1 MHYELK
7 VWQLAMDLV
16 VDVYAITRQFPD
28 IEKYC
33 LASQMQRAAVSVP
46 SNIAEGAGRESN
58 ADFIRFLTIARGSLS
73 ELETQL
79 LIAQRLGYITDVSE
93 PLNKVKELFKLIK
106 GLI

>member
-1 MHYELK
+1 MHYDLK
-7 VWQLAMDLV
+7 VWKLAMDLV

-28 IEKYC
+28 IEKFG
-33 LASQMQRAAVSVP
+33 LASQMQRAAVSIP

-58 ADFIRFLTIARGSLS
+58 ADFVRFLTIARGSLS

-93 PLNKVKELFKLIK
+93 PLNKVKELFKLSK